1 MAILP
6 DFLRPNLTV
15 VFCGTAAGLKS
26 AERSHYYAGR
36 GNEFW
41 NFLFQGGFTSTR
53 LQPADDSRILEFN
66 LGLTDLAKLVAASSD
81 AGLAEHYDFDTFVQK
96 IQRYQPRWI
105 AFHGKE
111 AAGAVA
117 RHLGIP
123 GKIRLGPQSWKIGS
137 TAVFVLPSAS
147 GANRN
152 AKRLEGKADR
162 AEWFKELALLAL
174 SGL

>member
-66 LGLTDLAKLVAASSD
+66 LGLTDLAQIDRGTQLQGRAN
-81 AGLAEHYDFDTFVQK
+81 GLILIDGVEVE
-96 IQRYQPRWI
+96 IIRSVI
-105 AFHGKE
+105 
-111 AAGAVA
+111 
-117 RHLGIP
+117 RHEKVVPLGH
-123 GKIRLGPQSWKIGS
+123 
-137 TAVFVLPSAS
+137 
-147 GANRN
+147 
-152 AKRLEGKADR
+152 DH
-162 AEWFKELALLAL
+162 
-174 SGL
+174 